1 MGQRDLISEGGMW
14 NAENKGIEQRAWG
27 RGHGAWGKEYRAW
40 DRGQIIEFGLRPVGA
55 IGAYAPEG
63 SGNELKSEF
72 GRRNAESKGIEHGAE
87 SMTS

>member
-40 DRGQIIEFGLRPVGA
+40 DRGQIIEFG
-55 IGAYAPEG
+55 
-63 SGNELKSEF
+63 SGNELKSEV
-72 GRRNAESKGIEHGAE
+72 GMRKVRA
-87 SMTS
+87 